1 MFPMCKQ
8 PLFVQKTK
16 NFWWK
21 IEMVAMTMKG
31 CLMWL
36 HSQPLFILDMFN
48 LRSIQ
53 IDMKTETAWV
63 ETGATLGEVY
73 YIIDEKSKIHAFQV
87 GVWSTVGVGGHISG
101 GGYGN
106 MMRKYGLWVD
116 NVVDALMVDVEGK
129 LFDRKSMG
137 EDLFWAITGGG
148 EASFGVVLA
157 YKIKLVWVPKTVI
170 VFRVLKTLEQN
181 STDIV
186 YNWHHFAPT
195 INNNLFI
202 TLVLNVTQN
211 GIKTIRETFV
221 ALFLGDSKSLV
232 SLLNDKFSQLGLKQS
247 DCIETSWLG
256 SVLFSKNTNITAL
269 VEVFLNRQPQSVN
282 YLKRKYHYVKKSISK
297 EGLEGIWRKMIE
309 LVDTSLNFNPYG
321 GRMAKIPSTT
331 SHFPH
336 RAGNLWKIQYLAN
349 WNKPGKEV
357 ANHYINLTRKLHK
370 YMTHFVSKNPRGAFF
385 NYRDLHLWSNNCNG
399 KNSYAKG
406 KVYGV
411 KYFKDN
417 FNRLV
422 QIRTKVDPDNFFI
435 VEQSIPM
442 LSYHKLLE

>member
-1 MFPMCKQ
+1 
-8 PLFVQKTK
+8 
-16 NFWWK
+16 
-21 IEMVAMTMKG
+21 MVAMTMKG

-73 YIIDEKSKIHAFQV
+73 YIIDEKSK
-87 GVWSTVGVGGHISG
+87 
-101 GGYGN
+101 
-106 MMRKYGLWVD
+106 
-116 NVVDALMVDVEGK
+116 

-137 EDLFWAITGGG
+137 EDLFWAI
-148 EASFGVVLA
+148 
-157 YKIKLVWVPKTVI
+157 TVI

-385 NYRDLHLWSNNCNG
+385 NYRDLHL
-399 KNSYAKG
+399 
-406 KVYGV
+406 
-411 KYFKDN
+411 
-417 FNRLV
+417 
-422 QIRTKVDPDNFFI
+422 
-435 VEQSIPM
+435 
-442 LSYHKLLE
+442 

>member
-1 MFPMCKQ
+1 MKLMLLCCNKSLCK
-8 PLFVQKTK
+8 F
-16 NFWWK
+16 
-21 IEMVAMTMKG
+21 
-31 CLMWL
+31 
-36 HSQPLFILDMFN
+36 FIFNSEPSYPITSTIFTPNNTSFSLVLEAYIRN
-48 LRSIQ
+48 LRFNTSTTWKPFLIVTPFHVSHVQ
-53 IDMKTETAWV
+53 ATIVCAKNKKFLMKNRNGGHDYEGLSYIDMKTETAWV

-73 YIIDEKSKIHAFQV
+73 YIIDEK
-87 GVWSTVGVGGHISG
+87 
-101 GGYGN
+101 
-106 MMRKYGLWVD
+106 MD

-148 EASFGVVLA
+148 EASF
-157 YKIKLVWVPKTVI
+157 VPKTVI

-357 ANHYINLTRKLHK
+357 ANHYINLTRKLH
-370 YMTHFVSKNPRGAFF
+370 N
-385 NYRDLHLWSNNCNG
+385 NNCNG